1 MEVYSITLET
11 LRSKLHNEK
20 AIEKGLE
27 LWKRGKVD
35 FEHID
40 GNEFRAQIADKDE
53 IRVVFLTFSMDKCD
67 LEQHY
72 CHCRPGRQGAV
83 CKHIVAVVLAIQGGV
98 AETEIFLG
106 KTASIEIPI
115 VGMESPLCV
124 GKGCDAVLTMS
135 ALVSLMEKA
144 ACAALEDELDS
155 EQISVGASISVVQM
169 AASTVEALLT
179 ATATITSVSGRRI
192 EFALAVNDKVGEI
205 ACGTHSRIIVGKHE
219 FLNAKENES

>member
-1 MEVYSITLET
+1 MEIYSVTLET

-27 LWKRGKVD
+27 LWKRGKVA

-72 CHCRPGRQGAV
+72 CHCRPGRQGAI
-83 CKHIVAVVLAIQGGV
+83 CKHIVAAVLSVQGGV
-98 AETEIFLG
+98 AETKIVLG
-106 KTASIEIPI
+106 KTTMIQIPV
-115 VGMESPLCV
+115 VGLKSFLDV
-124 GKGCDAVLTMS
+124 GKGCTAVLTMS

-192 EFALAVNDKVGEI
+192 EFALAVNDKAGEI